1 MFYVIDFEY
10 YKYMQFEH
18 MHINNCSYRLSFMN
32 TLFFVEFRQFEY
44 HKLKIVKN
52 INKPTH

>member
-1 MFYVIDFEY
+1 MIDFEY
-10 YKYMQFEH
+10 YKYMQFAH
-18 MHINNCSYRLSFMN
+18 MHINNCNYRLSFMN
-32 TLFFVEFRQFEY
+32 TLFFVEFRQIEY

>member
-1 MFYVIDFEY
+1 MIDFEY
-10 YKYMQFEH
+10 YKYMQFAH